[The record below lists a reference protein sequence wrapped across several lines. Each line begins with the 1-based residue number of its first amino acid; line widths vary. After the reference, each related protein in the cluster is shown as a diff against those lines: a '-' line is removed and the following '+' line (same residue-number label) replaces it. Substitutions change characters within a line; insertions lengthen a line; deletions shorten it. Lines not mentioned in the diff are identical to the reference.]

1 MEFLVVT
8 AVGRLLR
15 CWRMESVKA
24 NLMCLGGCVG
34 VSSPF
39 RDIVSGKMMVPSPRG
54 FSTFLILMG
63 MRARMTCSI
72 VKGWM
77 TSEP

>member
-1 MEFLVVT
+1 MVT

-15 CWRMESVKA
+15 CWRVVSAKA
-24 NLMCLGGCVG
+24 NLMCLGGDVG

-39 RDIVSGKMMVPSPRG
+39 RAIVSGKMMVPSPHG
-54 FSTFLILMG
+54 FPTFLILMG
-63 MRARMTCSI
+63 IRARMTWSM